1 MKNDTR
7 PPSIP
12 RPLVRVNQWTIVL
25 SVLLTWIFQNEW
37 ILLIPFLAGLC
48 GLLFDV
54 NPVMKIAKYFL
65 RKPITAYIPED
76 MKQQKFNQ
84 VIAVCCLAGG
94 FISALVGL
102 KAIFYIFTIM
112 VALAAVIAICG
123 FCIGCFIY
131 FQWNQFKY
139 RRKVRSQG

>member
-1 MKNDTR
+1 MKNNTK
-7 PPSIP
+7 PASIP
-12 RPLVRVNQWTIVL
+12 RPIVRVNQWTIVL
-25 SVLLTWIFQNEW
+25 SVLLTWTFQDEW
-37 ILLIPFLAGLC
+37 ILLIPLLSGLS

-54 NPVMKIAKYFL
+54 NPVMKAAKYFL

-76 MKQQKFNQ
+76 MEQQKFNQ
-84 VIAVCCLAGG
+84 MIAVLCLAGG
-94 FISALVGL
+94 FISALAGFW
-102 KAIFYIFTIM
+102 ATFYVFTIM
-112 VALAAVIAICG
+112 VALAASIAICG